1 MPDSALVA
9 ALLAGLLGG
18 VHCIAMCGAY
28 ITLAQRDAGQA
39 VEPLRSAGDIARGL
53 VAAHAGRIGAYAFV
67 GAAFGALGGTAYA
80 AAWIGAQRGLYLV
93 ANLFLLVVAWSLVRG
108 GGAPGFA
115 ERAGLA
121 VHRRVAPALARTIGG
136 STLASRVGLGV
147 LWGLTPCALVYG
159 LLPLALLSG
168 GAWQGALI
176 LVVFGIAT
184 LPNVLAAGWMVGR
197 AKRRLDH
204 RYLRWAA
211 AVIVAAFAVVGLWRA
226 LGPVERLADGP
237 YCLVR

>member
-9 ALLAGLLGG
+9 ALMAGLLGG

-28 ITLAQRDAGQA
+28 IALTQRDSGRA

-53 VAAHAGRIGAYAFV
+53 VAAHAGRIGAYAII

-80 AAWIGAQRGLYLV
+80 AAWVGAQRGLYVV
-93 ANLFLLVVAWSLVRG
+93 ANLLLLVVAWSLVRG
-108 GGAPGFA
+108 GGTPGFV

-121 VHRRVAPALARTIGG
+121 AHRRIAPTLARTIGG
-136 STLASRVGLGV
+136 STLAARFGLGA

-176 LVVFGIAT
+176 LVVFGVAT
-184 LPNVLAAGWMVGR
+184 LPNLLAAGWAVGR

-211 AVIVAAFAVVGLWRA
+211 SAIVAAFALAGLWRA
-226 LGPVERLADGP
+226 LGPVEGLANGP